1 MLRTFVILLM
11 VVLLAGCSGAVGGGT
26 GGGSANKA
34 VAEKFVT
41 AFNAADMNGVLDTVT
56 DDFLITPLGGGTPWK
71 GKDSL
76 RQLLAAD
83 FPLGVQIGVDKWSE
97 EGATVKADAT
107 LTSPKPNAFQ
117 PTPVTYLW
125 TIDNGKISDLKI
137 TRR

>member
-1 MLRTFVILLM
+1 MLRTFAIVLM
-11 VVLLAGCSGAVGGGT
+11 MALLAGCAGTVGGGT

-71 GKDSL
+71 GKSSL
-76 RQLLAAD
+76 QQLLAAD
-83 FPLGVQIGVDKWSE
+83 FPYGIQIGVEKWAE
-97 EGATVKADAT
+97 EGEVVKADAT
-107 LTSPKPNAFQ
+107 LTSPKPGALQ
-117 PTPVTYLW
+117 PTPVTYAW
-125 TIDNGKISDLKI
+125 TVQSGKIKDLKI